1 MKSQIRRLHSP
12 TYSSKE
18 VGISMCHELFVSVN
32 ILDQRDRYNFVL
44 TVYTSTVAFTHPGLA
59 HSEADVK
66 Y

>member
-1 MKSQIRRLHSP
+1 
-12 TYSSKE
+12 
-18 VGISMCHELFVSVN
+18 MCHELFVSVN